1 LNVLYLRN
9 NYIAL
14 KLGQFFII
22 MFNILKIYH
31 KFYTK
36 KKVIF
41 LVFLLLLV
49 IVAILRNI
57 SPYFFK
63 LFVDNIT
70 VLDPSKLLKILGGYM
85 LVKVALQV
93 FAVVYN
99 YVGDVLLLDSAADAR
114 TKIFSYLQDLDFSF
128 HTSKSTGSLISII
141 KRGDGAYFSLQ
152 HNIYFRIIPTI
163 VGFITMLYFF
173 SFLDIRIFLLVIGSF
188 ILTVLV
194 SSILIKYNMKTRKVF
209 NENEDHVSGL
219 ITDSIIN
226 YDTVKLFSKEKWETN
241 RLIKDFKG
249 WKKSLWSYAN
259 SFRIMSVTIDTIFN
273 VSIFL
278 ILFVALQMASSV
290 KITPGEFVLVTGFI
304 SAFYPKL
311 NNLIWS
317 MRDIAKGFTDIE
329 KYFSILNYP
338 IEVKD
343 PKNPIRKRKV
353 KGDINFANISYSYK
367 EGQQNA
373 LKDFNLKIKKGE
385 SVALV
390 GRSGAGKTTLIK
402 LLMRFYD
409 PEKGTIYIDGIDIKR
424 FTKSQLRNFMGVV
437 PQEPILFNNTISY
450 NIGYPKIN
458 ASLKEIEN
466 VSKLAHIDSF
476 IKNLPNGYKTLVGE
490 RGVKLSGGQKQ
501 RLAIARMIISN
512 PDIIIFD
519 EATSQLDSESEKFI
533 QDAFWEVS
541 EGKTTIII
549 AHRLSTAMRADRI
562 IVLNQGKIIEEGS
575 HTSLLNKKENLYRK
589 FWNLQTKLD

>member
-1 LNVLYLRN
+1 M
-9 NYIAL
+9 L
-14 KLGQFFII
+14 K
-22 MFNILKIYH
+22 ILKTYH
-31 KFYTK
+31 KFYTRK
-36 KKVIF
+36 KLTFFLF
-41 LVFLLLLV
+41 LVLLI
-49 IVAILRNI
+49 IVAVLRNI

-70 VLDPSKLLKILGGYM
+70 VLNAPKLLKILGGYM

-93 FAVVYN
+93 FAVIYH
-99 YVGDVLLLDSAADAR
+99 YVGDLLLLDSAADAR

-128 HTSKSTGSLISII
+128 HTSKSTGSLISIM

-152 HNIYFRIIPTI
+152 HDIYFHIIPTV

-188 ILTVLV
+188 ILTILV
-194 SSILIKYNMKTRKVF
+194 SLILIKYNMKTRKVF
-209 NENEDHVSGL
+209 NENEDHISGL

-226 YDTVKLFSKEKWETN
+226 YDTVKLFSKERWETN
-241 RLIKDFKG
+241 RLIEDFKD
-249 WKKSLWSYAN
+249 WKKTLWGYAN
-259 SFRIMSVTIDTIFN
+259 SFRIMNITIDTIFN
-273 VSIFL
+273 ISIFL
-278 ILFVALQMASSV
+278 ILFVTLQMVSSV
-290 KITPGEFVLVTGFI
+290 KISPGDFVLVTGFI
-304 SAFYPKL
+304 SAFYPQL
-311 NNLIWS
+311 DNLIWGI
-317 MRDIAKGFTDIE
+317 RDIAKGFTDIE
-329 KYFSILNYP
+329 KYFSIFNYP

-343 PKNPIRKRKV
+343 PENPIKKRKV
-353 KGDINFANISYSYK
+353 KGDVDFANISYSYK

-373 LKDFNLKIKKGE
+373 LRSLSLKIKKGE

-409 PEKGTIYIDGIDIKR
+409 PEKGTIYIDGIDIKK

-458 ASLKEIEN
+458 VSQKEIEN
-466 VSKLAHIDSF
+466 ASKLAHIDSF
-476 IKNLPNGYKTLVGE
+476 IKKLPNGYKTLVGE

-501 RLAIARMIISN
+501 RLAIARMIVSN

-519 EATSQLDSESEKFI
+519 EATSQLDSESEKYI
-533 QDAFWEVS
+533 QDSFWKVS

-562 IVLNQGKIIEEGS
+562 IVLDQGKIIEEGS
-575 HTSLLNKKENLYRK
+575 HTTLLNKKEGLYRK